1 MADEQGG
8 SPQIPP
14 SHTTRTEAPAERR
27 QRAVTGATAAM
38 GAQQSWQ
45 IDALIALAQRGEPI
59 EVVIDGYGY
68 GGEGFVRVEDGWLSV
83 PGALPGE
90 RVQILMSPP
99 ERLTRRLFARV
110 LRVIEAR
117 PERGDPMCPQAG
129 VCRGCQLRHMTV
141 SEELRFKH
149 EAVREVVEKFA
160 GVPRE
165 AQPPVERISPDVIMR
180 GDAERL
186 RTNLSFRRTADGSFE
201 LGLRAPAHPHL
212 IAMDT
217 CPALT
222 NPVQRAV
229 RLVRRALDEALA
241 DRLLLP
247 DADAPEGTALL
258 GVRVA
263 APMHGHGF
271 VVLEV
276 RPAAGVD
283 LEELMVR
290 DERLDRLVGALDAAL
305 PAEFGIFVQGSGEP
319 IHARGPELI
328 RLPVLPD
335 VRDGL
340 LASPNDWF
348 HATHRPA
355 SALYDA
361 LPGWL
366 QLAPEDALLDI
377 GCGIGT
383 IALRSAPSVRR
394 VLGLDHNRTSI
405 ARAQANAA
413 RLHLSARAEFVV
425 GSWESALRRLCM
437 AGDRF
442 SVATINPMREPL
454 GERALAYLQ
463 PLGIQRL
470 VYLGPSMSSA
480 ARDLGTLRS
489 QGWRLDRLGCAM
501 LHPATYHAMLVAR
514 LVR

>member
-1 MADEQGG
+1 MGQEQG
-8 SPQIPP
+8 
-14 SHTTRTEAPAERR
+14 
-27 QRAVTGATAAM
+27 
-38 GAQQSWQ
+38 QQAWK
-45 IDALIALAQRGEPI
+45 IDDLAALAERGEPVEI
-59 EVVIDGYGY
+59 VVDGYGY
-68 GGEGFVRVEDGWLSV
+68 GGEGFTRVEDGWLSI
-83 PGALPGE
+83 PGAMPGE
-90 RVQILMSPP
+90 RVQILISPP
-99 ERLTRRLFARV
+99 TRLTRRLFARV
-110 LRVIEAR
+110 LRVIEPHA
-117 PERGDPMCPQAG
+117 ERGDPMCPRAS

-149 EAVREVVEKFA
+149 EAVRQVIEKFA
-160 GVPRE
+160 DLPRE
-165 AQPPVERISPDVIMR
+165 AQPPVERIAPDVIMR

-186 RTNLSFRRTADGSFE
+186 RTNLSFRRTAEGAFE
-201 LGLRAPAHPHL
+201 LGLNAPAHPHL
-212 IAMDT
+212 IPMDE

-229 RLVRRALDEALA
+229 RLVRRALDAALT
-241 DRLLLP
+241 DGLLLP
-247 DADAPEGTALL
+247 DASAPEGTALT

-276 RPAAGVD
+276 RAAEGMD
-283 LEELMVR
+283 LEELLVR
-290 DERLDRLVGALDAAL
+290 DARLDRLVGALDATL
-305 PAEFGIFVQGSGEP
+305 PAEFGIFAQGAGEP
-319 IHARGPELI
+319 VHVRGPELI

-366 QLAPEDALLDI
+366 HLTPDDALVDV

-394 VLGLDHNRTSI
+394 VLGIDHNRTSI

-413 RLHLSARAEFVV
+413 RLRLEARAEFVV

-437 AGDRF
+437 AGERF

-480 ARDLGTLRS
+480 ARDLGTLRE
-489 QGWRLDRLGCAM
+489 QGWQLNRLGCAM
-501 LHPATYHAMLVAR
+501 LHPATYHAMLVAHLSR
-514 LVR
+514 A